1 MTHLN
6 RHQKNHQKNPV
17 RIALVGLGPRG
28 LGIVEQICMQSP
40 AWPDQPFELLLLDP
54 ASFGEGCHQ
63 QHQPDHFLMNTAA
76 EQLGWSAI
84 RSENHKSFAQWIR
97 ENGLDA
103 GSQNGAAS
111 QHVAGSQNG
120 TDDASSATAT
130 PTSTTTAPSSAI
142 NSATPKNNS
151 ASHGYYARSMF
162 GRYLRE
168 SLEQLLRDAPDHI
181 HWQWIQQKV
190 TGLQKNADGS
200 WNLETPEELIEAVD
214 YVHLCTGHGS
224 AERPKNRKNS
234 KARLRSQSNQ
244 DSQATQDSQASEDCQ
259 YTQGT
264 MDSQDTNTGEINPSA
279 SPSFIEFIYPFD
291 DHFASLA
298 SHQTV
303 ALEGMGL
310 TAFDVVAELTEGRGG
325 VFLPKGDNG
334 LLEYVPSGREPSIIA
349 YSRTGLPLKAKPKG
363 QDQAHGKKVYKHLT
377 DDVVRQLQS
386 EAPVDFETQILPLVE
401 LELKQTYYDT
411 YFQLH
416 PELWKNLPAVHEGSA
431 NSGKSGNSAVL
442 EDSTNSGN
450 SVAPE
455 DSTFSANVADQKSR
469 LALMES
475 MVPQQDRFSLDALLD
490 PFSSFDM
497 QTEETFR
504 RSLENYLRE
513 DFLKAELGVAG
524 SPEKAAMN
532 TLRDIREQIAKL
544 IDFKMLRGDSQQWL
558 YHTYLPKI
566 KWLSVGPPRSR
577 IAEWLALSEAG
588 VLTLNFGA
596 APECTAVDRGG
607 VDRDG
612 VDRDAAPSSGW
623 ILRSKTWPSYA
634 RHADTLIQARIQVS
648 DEIGNQPLV
657 RNLLEQGLARL
668 FDNDGYRPG
677 GLEVTHDFQ
686 IIGRNGKPIGNLW
699 ATGIL
704 TEGERFYTFSL
715 PSPGKTS
722 RFDAD
727 AKAAVESMFTTFGNH
742 THKAYEEPYEEPFKE
757 PYDEQAEKI
766 YNT

>member
-1 MTHLN
+1 
-6 RHQKNHQKNPV
+6 
-17 RIALVGLGPRG
+17 
-28 LGIVEQICMQSP
+28 MQAP
-40 AWPDQPFELLLLDP
+40 AWPDQAFELLLFDP

-84 RSENHKSFAQWIR
+84 RSEKHKSFAQWIR
-97 ENGLDA
+97 EKGLDE
-103 GSQNGAAS
+103 AS
-111 QHVAGSQNG
+111 QHGMPSQHG
-120 TDDASSATAT
+120 TDDASSEYAA
-130 PTSTTTAPSSAI
+130 S
-142 NSATPKNNS
+142 NSATPRTNS
-151 ASHGYYARSMF
+151 ASHGYYARSLF

-168 SLEQLLRDAPDHI
+168 SLEQLLREAPDHI
-181 HWQWIQQKV
+181 QWQWIQQKV
-190 TGLQKNADGS
+190 TGLKKNTDGS
-200 WNLETPEELIEAVD
+200 WNLETPEELIEDVD
-214 YVHLCTGHGS
+214 FVHLCTGHGS
-224 AERPKNRKNS
+224 AERPKSGQICPDKEPH
-234 KARLRSQSNQ
+234 Q
-244 DSQATQDSQASEDCQ
+244 
-259 YTQGT
+259 
-264 MDSQDTNTGEINPSA
+264 PS
-279 SPSFIEFIYPFD
+279 SFIEFIYPFD
-291 DHFASLA
+291 DHFASIA

-325 VFLPKGDNG
+325 VFLSKGEEG
-334 LLEYVPSGREPSIIA
+334 LLEYIPSGREPNIIA

-386 EAPVDFETQILPLVE
+386 EAPVDFETQILPLVK

-416 PELWKNLPAVHEGSA
+416 PELWKNLAAAHEDA
-431 NSGKSGNSAVL
+431 
-442 EDSTNSGN
+442 TI
-450 SVAPE
+450 
-455 DSTFSANVADQKSR
+455 SANVADQKSR

-504 RSLENYLRE
+504 RSLETYLRE

-588 VLTLNFGA
+588 ILTLNFGA
-596 APECTAVDRGG
+596 TPECIPAGTSAGIDRTHATFGTNGTALPTPTTP
-607 VDRDG
+607 
-612 VDRDAAPSSGW
+612 ATTTPTPTSPTSPTSPTPTTPTPTSPTPTTPATAPTSSPASEPTQAPAQGSW
-623 ILRSKTWPSYA
+623 IIRSTLWPSYA
-634 RHADTLIQARIQVS
+634 RHADTLIRARIQVS

-657 RNLLEQGLARL
+657 RNLFHQGLAKL
-668 FDNDGYRPG
+668 FDNDGYQPG
-677 GLEVTHDFQ
+677 GLEVTRDFQ
-686 IIGRNGKPIGNLW
+686 VIGHNGKPVGNLW

-727 AKAAVESMFTTFGNH
+727 AKAAVQSMFKAFGNR
-742 THKAYEEPYEEPFKE
+742 TREAIEGSSKEAIEGPFKDPIEGPSNEPIEGPFKE
-757 PYDEQAEKI
+757 PSKEPIDEQTEKI
-766 YNT
+766 YNG